1 MEKRKKKNSYKKI
14 LSIILTLLLIVSN
27 IFMVY
32 AIALYKIETTLRIV
46 GCLTIIVL
54 STLLWTLLI
63 KFSKFRK
70 QKLYIFLSILCLLY
84 SVALDFVA
92 FKANS
97 IYSTVASIS
106 SNKYSIYSTSVIIRA
121 NDSTNTL
128 DNIKNGKIG
137 IINQEADSQGYE
149 LSTKILKD
157 KGANN
162 TIRYNSYEEI
172 LKDLLNKKIDY
183 ALVPT
188 HYESMVSGVE
198 GLENISENTK
208 ILYTE
213 EKKTEKKVTT
223 KNNKSIKK
231 PFTVLIMG
239 VDTVDDGFSA
249 GFNGDALLLATFNP
263 ETTNTTIVSVPRD
276 SYMPISCLNNRK
288 NKITNAGWHGEEC
301 IISSL
306 ENYFDITIDYHVKIN
321 FNGVVQLVE
330 ALGGVEVDVPYS
342 FCEQNSKRQWGK
354 NTIFVDSGTQTLNG
368 EQALAFARHRKV
380 TDYMVSYCG
389 SKYVTN
395 AGYWND
401 FTRGQ
406 NQQIIINALLKKI
419 KTIDSFTT
427 IEKILDTI
435 SKNIETDIST
445 DDIFS
450 LYNIAK
456 SIMTKSG
463 NKDDA
468 LSMQKLYLEGQ
479 DARIYDYSFK
489 TNSGSRL
496 SLYNFVIYKESKEAV
511 VNAMKENLGLKS
523 VESVKKF
530 SYSIKEKDQDYV
542 IGKNEG
548 TTADLVL
555 LPNFIGQ
562 DISVARKF
570 ANANGINLDIE
581 YVDGYVGQRE
591 GQILKQDIPATT
603 DIDMLNSS
611 KTVTLTV
618 VESVKQRTTQVEEN
632 NTTDEEENNTESN
645 TDTNTNTNTDNNIEE
660 IEDDTTPEEV
670 VQQNQE
676 PNNE

>member
-1 MEKRKKKNSYKKI
+1 MEKRKKKSGYKRI
-14 LSIILTLLLIVSN
+14 ISIMLTLLLLVSN
-27 IFMVY
+27 IFMIY
-32 AIALYKIETTLRIV
+32 AVALYKIETTLRII

-63 KFSKFRK
+63 KFSKFKK
-70 QKLYIFLSILCLLY
+70 QKLYIFFAILCLLY

-106 SNKYSIYSTSVIIRA
+106 SNKYSIYSTSIIARA

-128 DNIKNGKIG
+128 ENIKNGKIG
-137 IINQEADSQGYE
+137 IINQETDSQGYE

-188 HYESMVSGVE
+188 HYDSMVSSVE
-198 GLENISENTK
+198 GLENISEKTK

-213 EKKTEKKVTT
+213 EKKEEKKVTT
-223 KNNKSIKK
+223 KSNKSIKK

-263 ETTNTTIVSVPRD
+263 ETTNTTIVSIPRD
-276 SYMPISCLNNRK
+276 SYMPITCLNNRK

-354 NTIFVDSGTQTLNG
+354 NTIFVNSGTQTLNG

-380 TDYMVSYCG
+380 TEYMVNYCG

-401 FTRGQ
+401 FTK
-406 NQQIIINALLKKI
+406 INK
-419 KTIDSFTT
+419 
-427 IEKILDTI
+427 
-435 SKNIETDIST
+435 
-445 DDIFS
+445 
-450 LYNIAK
+450 
-456 SIMTKSG
+456 
-463 NKDDA
+463 
-468 LSMQKLYLEGQ
+468 
-479 DARIYDYSFK
+479 
-489 TNSGSRL
+489 
-496 SLYNFVIYKESKEAV
+496 
-511 VNAMKENLGLKS
+511 
-523 VESVKKF
+523 
-530 SYSIKEKDQDYV
+530 
-542 IGKNEG
+542 
-548 TTADLVL
+548 
-555 LPNFIGQ
+555 
-562 DISVARKF
+562 
-570 ANANGINLDIE
+570 
-581 YVDGYVGQRE
+581 
-591 GQILKQDIPATT
+591 
-603 DIDMLNSS
+603 
-611 KTVTLTV
+611 
-618 VESVKQRTTQVEEN
+618 
-632 NTTDEEENNTESN
+632 
-645 TDTNTNTNTDNNIEE
+645 
-660 IEDDTTPEEV
+660 
-670 VQQNQE
+670 
-676 PNNE
+676 

>member
-14 LSIILTLLLIVSN
+14 LSIILTLLLIFST
-27 IFMVY
+27 IFIIY
-32 AIALYKIETTLRIV
+32 AVALYKIETNLRII

-54 STLLWTLLI
+54 TTLLWTLLI

-70 QKLYIFLSILCLLY
+70 QKLFIFLAIICLLY
-84 SVALDFVA
+84 SVALDFLA
-92 FKANS
+92 FKANN

-106 SNKYSIYSTSVIIRA
+106 SNKYSIYSTSVIVRA
-121 NDSTNTL
+121 NDNTNTL

-137 IINQEADSQGYE
+137 LINQEADSQGYE
-149 LSTKILKD
+149 LSTKILND
-157 KGANN
+157 KGASN

-198 GLENISENTK
+198 GLENISEETK
-208 ILYTE
+208 IIYTE

-223 KNNKSIKK
+223 KNNKSINK

-263 ETTNTTIVSVPRD
+263 ETTNTTIVSIPRD

-321 FNGVVQLVE
+321 FNGVVQLVD

-354 NTIFVDSGTQTLNG
+354 NTIFVDSGTQKLNG

-380 TDYMVSYCG
+380 TQYMVNYCG

-395 AGYWND
+395 ANYWND

-419 KTIDSFTT
+419 KTIDSFAT

-445 DDIFS
+445 DNIFS
-450 LYNIAK
+450 LYNIGK

-468 LSMQKLYLEGQ
+468 LSMQKLYLEGH

-511 VNAMKENLGLKS
+511 VNAMKENLGLKES
-523 VESVKKF
+523 VVVKKF
-530 SYSIKEKDQDYV
+530 SYSIKEKDKDYV

-548 TTADLVL
+548 TTSDLVL

-570 ANANGINLDIE
+570 ASANGINLDIE
-581 YVDGYVGQRE
+581 YVEGYVGQRE

-618 VESVKQRTTQVEEN
+618 VESVKQKTTQVEEPDTTEEE
-632 NTTDEEENNTESN
+632 TTDTDDNSNNNVEELN
-645 TDTNTNTNTDNNIEE
+645 DN
-660 IEDDTTPEEV
+660 TTPEEM

-676 PNNE
+676 PNNN

>member
-14 LSIILTLLLIVSN
+14 LSIVLTLLLIFSN
-27 IFMVY
+27 IFIIY
-32 AIALYKIETTLRIV
+32 AIALYKIETQIRIV

-63 KFSKFRK
+63 KFSKYKK
-70 QKLYIFLSILCLLY
+70 QKLFIFLSILCLLY
-84 SVALDFVA
+84 SVVLDFVA
-92 FKANS
+92 FKANN

-106 SNKYSIYSTSVIIRA
+106 SNKYSIYSTSIITRKD
-121 NDSTNTL
+121 DSKNTL

-137 IINQEADSQGYE
+137 IINQEADKQGYD
-149 LSTKILKD
+149 LSIKILND
-157 KGANN
+157 KGASN

-198 GLENISENTK
+198 GLEDISEETQ
-208 ILYTE
+208 IIYTE

-231 PFTVLIMG
+231 PFTVLVMG

-263 ETTNTTIVSVPRD
+263 ETTNTTILSIPRD
-276 SYMPISCLNNRK
+276 SYMPITCLNNRK

-306 ENYFDITIDYHVKIN
+306 ENFLDITIDYHVKIN
-321 FNGVVQLVE
+321 FNGVVQLVD

-342 FCEQNSKRQWGK
+342 FCEQNSKREWGK
-354 NTIFVDSGTQTLNG
+354 NTIFVNSGTQKLNG

-380 TDYMVSYCG
+380 TQYMVNYCG

-395 AGYWND
+395 ANYWND
-401 FTRGQ
+401 FARGQ
-406 NQQIIINALLKKI
+406 HQQVIINALLNKL
-419 KTIDSFTT
+419 KTIDSFST
-427 IEKILDTI
+427 IEKVLDTI

-445 DDIFS
+445 DNIFS
-450 LYNIAK
+450 LYNIGK
-456 SIMTKSG
+456 SIITKSG

-468 LSMQKLYLEGQ
+468 LSMQKLYLEGH

-496 SLYNFVIYKESKEAV
+496 SLYNYSIYKESKEAV
-511 VNAMKENLGLKS
+511 VNAMKENLGLK
-523 VESVKKF
+523 ESVVVKEF
-530 SYSIKEKDQDYV
+530 SYSIKEEDQDYV

-548 TTADLVL
+548 TTSDLVL

-562 DISVARKF
+562 DISVARNF
-570 ANANGINLDIE
+570 ASKNGINLDVE
-581 YVDGYVGQRE
+581 YVTGYVGQRQ

-611 KTVTLTV
+611 KTVKLTV
-618 VESVKQRTTQVEEN
+618 VESVRQAPTQVPTQVEESK
-632 NTTDEEENNTESN
+632 TNTEEKVEETQN
-645 TDTNTNTNTDNNIEE
+645 TETNVEE
-660 IEDDTTPEEV
+660 VEEQTTPEEV

>member
-14 LSIILTLLLIVSN
+14 LSIVLTLLLIFSN
-27 IFMVY
+27 IFIIY
-32 AIALYKIETTLRIV
+32 AVALYKIETQIRIV

-63 KFSKFRK
+63 KFSKYKK
-70 QKLYIFLSILCLLY
+70 QKLFIFLSILCLLY
-84 SVALDFVA
+84 SVVLDFVA
-92 FKANS
+92 FKANN

-106 SNKYSIYSTSVIIRA
+106 SNKYSIYSTSIITRKD
-121 NDSTNTL
+121 DSKNTL

-137 IINQEADSQGYE
+137 IINQETDKQGYD
-149 LSTKILKD
+149 LSIKILND
-157 KGANN
+157 KGASN

-172 LKDLLNKKIDY
+172 LKDLLNKKLDY

-198 GLENISENTK
+198 GLEDISEETQ
-208 ILYTE
+208 IIYTE

-263 ETTNTTIVSVPRD
+263 ETTNTTILSIPRD
-276 SYMPISCLNNRK
+276 SYMPITCLNNRK

-306 ENYFDITIDYHVKIN
+306 ENFFDITIDYHVKIN
-321 FNGVVQLVE
+321 FNGVVQLVD

-342 FCEQNSKRQWGK
+342 FCEQNSKREWGK
-354 NTIFVDSGTQTLNG
+354 NTIFVNSGTQKLNG

-380 TDYMVSYCG
+380 TQYMVNYCG

-395 AGYWND
+395 ANYWND
-401 FTRGQ
+401 FARGQ
-406 NQQIIINALLKKI
+406 HQQVIINALLNKL
-419 KTIDSFTT
+419 KTIDSFSTV
-427 IEKILDTI
+427 EKVLDTI

-445 DDIFS
+445 DNIFS
-450 LYNIAK
+450 LYNIGK
-456 SIMTKSG
+456 SIVTKSG

-468 LSMQKLYLEGQ
+468 LSMQKLYLEGH

-496 SLYNFVIYKESKEAV
+496 SLYNYSIYKESKEAV
-511 VNAMKENLGLKS
+511 VNAMKENLGLKES
-523 VESVKKF
+523 VVVKKF
-530 SYSIKEKDQDYV
+530 SYSIKEEDQDYV

-548 TTADLVL
+548 TTSDLVL

-562 DISVARKF
+562 DISVARNF
-570 ANANGINLDIE
+570 ASRNGINLDVE
-581 YVDGYVGQRE
+581 YVTGYAGQRK

-611 KTVTLTV
+611 KTVKLTV
-618 VESVKQRTTQVEEN
+618 VESVSQAPTQVEDSN
-632 NTTDEEENNTESN
+632 SNTEETEEETQNTE
-645 TDTNTNTNTDNNIEE
+645 TNVEE
-660 IEDDTTPEEV
+660 VEEKTTPEEM

-676 PNNE
+676 PNNG

>member
-14 LSIILTLLLIVSN
+14 LSIVLTLLLIFSN
-27 IFMVY
+27 IFIIY
-32 AIALYKIETTLRIV
+32 AIALYKIETQIRIV

-54 STLLWTLLI
+54 SILLWTLLI
-63 KFSKFRK
+63 KFSKYKK
-70 QKLYIFLSILCLLY
+70 QKLFIFLSILCLLY
-84 SVALDFVA
+84 SVVLDFVA
-92 FKANS
+92 FKANN

-106 SNKYSIYSTSVIIRA
+106 SNKYSIYSTSIITRKD
-121 NDSTNTL
+121 DSKNTL

-137 IINQEADSQGYE
+137 IINQEADKQGYD
-149 LSTKILKD
+149 LSIKILND
-157 KGANN
+157 KGASN

-198 GLENISENTK
+198 GLENISEETQ
-208 ILYTE
+208 IIYTE

-231 PFTVLIMG
+231 PFTVLVMG

-263 ETTNTTIVSVPRD
+263 ETTNTTILSIPRD
-276 SYMPISCLNNRK
+276 SYMPITCLNNRK

-306 ENYFDITIDYHVKIN
+306 ENFLDITIDYHVKIN
-321 FNGVVQLVE
+321 FNGVVQLVD

-342 FCEQNSKRQWGK
+342 FCEQNSKREWGK
-354 NTIFVDSGTQTLNG
+354 NTIFVNSGTQKLNG

-380 TDYMVSYCG
+380 TQYMVNYCG

-395 AGYWND
+395 ANYWND
-401 FTRGQ
+401 FARGQ
-406 NQQIIINALLKKI
+406 HQQVIINALLNKL
-419 KTIDSFTT
+419 KTIDSFST
-427 IEKILDTI
+427 IEKVLDTI

-445 DDIFS
+445 DNIFS
-450 LYNIAK
+450 LYNIGK
-456 SIMTKSG
+456 SIITKSG

-468 LSMQKLYLEGQ
+468 LSMQKLYLEGH

-496 SLYNFVIYKESKEAV
+496 SLYNYSIYKESKEAV
-511 VNAMKENLGLKS
+511 VNAMKENLGLK
-523 VESVKKF
+523 ESVVVKEF
-530 SYSIKEKDQDYV
+530 SYSIKEEDQDYV

-548 TTADLVL
+548 TTSDLVL

-562 DISVARKF
+562 DISVARNF
-570 ANANGINLDIE
+570 ASKNGINLDVE
-581 YVDGYVGQRE
+581 YVTGYVGQRQ

-611 KTVTLTV
+611 KTVKLTV
-618 VESVKQRTTQVEEN
+618 VESVRQAPTQVPTQVEESK
-632 NTTDEEENNTESN
+632 TNTEEKVEETQN
-645 TDTNTNTNTDNNIEE
+645 TETNVEE
-660 IEDDTTPEEV
+660 VEEQTTPEEV

>member
-1 MEKRKKKNSYKKI
+1 MEKRKKKNNYKKI
-14 LSIILTLLLIVSN
+14 LSIILTLLLIFSN
-27 IFMVY
+27 IFMIY
-32 AIALYKIETTLRIV
+32 AVALYKIETQIRIV

-63 KFSKFRK
+63 KFSKYKK
-70 QKLYIFLSILCLLY
+70 QKLFIFLSILCLLY
-84 SVALDFVA
+84 SVVLDFVA
-92 FKANS
+92 FKANN

-106 SNKYSIYSTSVIIRA
+106 SNKYSIYSTSIITRKD
-121 NDSTNTL
+121 DSKNTL

-137 IINQEADSQGYE
+137 IINQEADKQGYD
-149 LSTKILKD
+149 LSIKILND
-157 KGANN
+157 KGASN

-198 GLENISENTK
+198 GLENISEETQ
-208 ILYTE
+208 IIYTE

-231 PFTVLIMG
+231 PFTVLVMG

-263 ETTNTTIVSVPRD
+263 ETTNTTILSIPRD
-276 SYMPISCLNNRK
+276 SYMPITCLNNRK

-306 ENYFDITIDYHVKIN
+306 ENFLDITIDYHVKIN
-321 FNGVVQLVE
+321 FNGVVQLVD

-342 FCEQNSKRQWGK
+342 FCEQNSKREWGK
-354 NTIFVDSGTQTLNG
+354 NTIFVNSGTQKLNG

-380 TDYMVSYCG
+380 TQYMVNYCG

-395 AGYWND
+395 ANYWND
-401 FTRGQ
+401 FARGQ
-406 NQQIIINALLKKI
+406 HQQVIINALLNKL
-419 KTIDSFTT
+419 KTIDSFST
-427 IEKILDTI
+427 IEKVLDTI

-445 DDIFS
+445 DNIFS
-450 LYNIAK
+450 LYNIGK
-456 SIMTKSG
+456 SIITKSG

-468 LSMQKLYLEGQ
+468 LSMQKLYLEGH

-496 SLYNFVIYKESKEAV
+496 SLYNYSIYKESKEAV
-511 VNAMKENLGLKS
+511 VNAMKENLGLK
-523 VESVKKF
+523 ESVVVKEF
-530 SYSIKEKDQDYV
+530 SYSIKEEDQDYV

-548 TTADLVL
+548 TTSDLVL

-562 DISVARKF
+562 DISVARNF
-570 ANANGINLDIE
+570 ASKNGINLDVE
-581 YVDGYVGQRE
+581 YVTGYVGQRQ

-611 KTVTLTV
+611 KTVKLTV
-618 VESVKQRTTQVEEN
+618 VESVRQAPTQVEEPK
-632 NTTDEEENNTESN
+632 TNTEEKVEETQN
-645 TDTNTNTNTDNNIEE
+645 TETNVEE
-660 IEDDTTPEEV
+660 VEEQTTPEEV

>member
-1 MEKRKKKNSYKKI
+1 MEKRKKKIGYKRI
-14 LSIILTLLLIVSN
+14 ISIILTLLLFVSN
-27 IFMVY
+27 IFMIY
-32 AIALYKIETTLRIV
+32 AVALYKIETELRIV

-54 STLLWTLLI
+54 STLLWALLI

-70 QKLYIFLSILCLLY
+70 QKLYIFLAILCLLY
-84 SVALDFVA
+84 SVVLDFIA
-92 FKANS
+92 FKANN
-97 IYSTVASIS
+97 IYSTVSSIS
-106 SNKYSIYSTSVIIRA
+106 SNKYSIYSTSIIVRA
-121 NDSTNTL
+121 DDSTNTL

-157 KGANN
+157 KGASN

-172 LKDLLNKKIDY
+172 LKDLLNKKLDY

-188 HYESMVSGVE
+188 HYDSMVSSVE
-198 GLENISENTK
+198 GLENISLDTK

-213 EKKTEKKVTT
+213 EKKEEKKVTT
-223 KNNKSIKK
+223 KSNKSIKK

-239 VDTVDDGFSA
+239 VDTVNDGFSA

-263 ETTNTTIVSVPRD
+263 ETTNATIVSIPRD
-276 SYMPISCLNNRK
+276 SYMPITCLNNRK

-301 IISSL
+301 IINSL

-354 NTIFVDSGTQTLNG
+354 NTIFVESGKQTLNG

-380 TDYMVSYCG
+380 DEYMVNYCG

-406 NQQIIINALLKKI
+406 NQQIIINALLNKI
-419 KTIDSFTT
+419 KTIDSFSTV
-427 IEKILDTI
+427 EKLLNTI
-435 SKNIETDIST
+435 SKNLETDIST

-468 LSMQKLYLEGQ
+468 LNMQKLYLEGQ

-489 TNSGSRL
+489 SNSGSRL
-496 SLYNFVIYKESKEAV
+496 SLYNFIIYKESKEAV

-530 SYSIKEKDQDYV
+530 SYSIKEKEQDYV

-562 DISVARKF
+562 DVSVARKF
-570 ANANGINLDIE
+570 ANANGINLEIE

-603 DIDMLNSS
+603 DIEMLNSS

-618 VESVKQRTTQVEEN
+618 VESIKQQPTQIEETTDEKKI
-632 NTTDEEENNTESN
+632 TDEEET
-645 TDTNTNTNTDNNIEE
+645 TDTETNTTNNVEE
-660 IEDDTTPEEV
+660 VDENTTPEEV

>member
-1 MEKRKKKNSYKKI
+1 MEKRKKKNNYKKI
-14 LSIILTLLLIVSN
+14 LSIILTLLLIFSN
-27 IFMVY
+27 IFMIY
-32 AIALYKIETTLRIV
+32 AVALYKIETQIRIV

-63 KFSKFRK
+63 KFSKYKK
-70 QKLYIFLSILCLLY
+70 QKLFIFLSILCLLY
-84 SVALDFVA
+84 SVVLDFVA
-92 FKANS
+92 FKANN

-106 SNKYSIYSTSVIIRA
+106 SNKYSIYSTSIITRKD
-121 NDSTNTL
+121 DSKNTL

-137 IINQEADSQGYE
+137 IINQEADKQGYD
-149 LSTKILKD
+149 LSIKILND
-157 KGANN
+157 KGASN

-198 GLENISENTK
+198 GLENISEETQ
-208 ILYTE
+208 IIYTE

-231 PFTVLIMG
+231 PFTVLVMG

-263 ETTNTTIVSVPRD
+263 ETTNTTILSIPRD
-276 SYMPISCLNNRK
+276 SYMPITCLNNRK

-306 ENYFDITIDYHVKIN
+306 ENFFDITIDYHVKIN
-321 FNGVVQLVE
+321 FNGVVQLVD

-342 FCEQNSKRQWGK
+342 FCEQNSKREWGK
-354 NTIFVDSGTQTLNG
+354 NTIFVNSGTQKLNG

-380 TDYMVSYCG
+380 TQYMVNYCG

-395 AGYWND
+395 ANYWND
-401 FTRGQ
+401 FARGQ
-406 NQQIIINALLKKI
+406 HQQVIINALLNKL
-419 KTIDSFTT
+419 KTIDSFST
-427 IEKILDTI
+427 IEKVLDTI

-445 DDIFS
+445 DNIFS
-450 LYNIAK
+450 LYNIGK
-456 SIMTKSG
+456 SIITKSG

-468 LSMQKLYLEGQ
+468 LSMQKLYLEGH

-496 SLYNFVIYKESKEAV
+496 SLYNYSIYKESKEAV
-511 VNAMKENLGLKS
+511 VNAMKENLGLK
-523 VESVKKF
+523 ESVVVKEF
-530 SYSIKEKDQDYV
+530 SYSIKEEDQDYV

-548 TTADLVL
+548 TTSDLVL

-562 DISVARKF
+562 DISVARNF
-570 ANANGINLDIE
+570 ASKNGINLDVE
-581 YVDGYVGQRE
+581 YVTGYVGQRQ

-611 KTVTLTV
+611 KTVKLTV
-618 VESVKQRTTQVEEN
+618 VESVRQAPTQVPTQVEESK
-632 NTTDEEENNTESN
+632 TNTEEKVEETQN
-645 TDTNTNTNTDNNIEE
+645 TETNVEE
-660 IEDDTTPEEV
+660 VEEQTTPEEV

>member
-1 MEKRKKKNSYKKI
+1 MEKRKKKNNYKKI
-14 LSIILTLLLIVSN
+14 LSIILTLLLIFSN
-27 IFMVY
+27 IFMIY
-32 AIALYKIETTLRIV
+32 AVALYKIETQIRIV

-63 KFSKFRK
+63 KFSKYKK
-70 QKLYIFLSILCLLY
+70 QKLFIFLSILCLLY
-84 SVALDFVA
+84 SVVLDFVA
-92 FKANS
+92 FKANN

-106 SNKYSIYSTSVIIRA
+106 SNKYSIYSTSIITRKD
-121 NDSTNTL
+121 DSKNTL

-137 IINQEADSQGYE
+137 IINQEADKQGYD
-149 LSTKILKD
+149 LSIKILND
-157 KGANN
+157 KGASN

-198 GLENISENTK
+198 GLENISEETQ
-208 ILYTE
+208 IIYTE

-231 PFTVLIMG
+231 PFTVLVMG

-263 ETTNTTIVSVPRD
+263 ETTNTTILSIPRD
-276 SYMPISCLNNRK
+276 SYMPITCLNNRK

-306 ENYFDITIDYHVKIN
+306 ENFLDITIDYHVKIN
-321 FNGVVQLVE
+321 FNGVVQLVD

-342 FCEQNSKRQWGK
+342 FCEQNSKREWGK
-354 NTIFVDSGTQTLNG
+354 NTIFVNSGTQKLNG

-380 TDYMVSYCG
+380 TQYMVNYCG

-395 AGYWND
+395 ANYWND
-401 FTRGQ
+401 FARGQ
-406 NQQIIINALLKKI
+406 HQQVIINALLNKL
-419 KTIDSFTT
+419 KTIDSFST
-427 IEKILDTI
+427 IEKVLDTI

-445 DDIFS
+445 DNIFS
-450 LYNIAK
+450 LYNIGK
-456 SIMTKSG
+456 SIITKSG

-468 LSMQKLYLEGQ
+468 LSMQKLYLEGH

-496 SLYNFVIYKESKEAV
+496 SLYNYSIYKESKEAV
-511 VNAMKENLGLKS
+511 VNAMKENLGLK
-523 VESVKKF
+523 ESVVVKEF
-530 SYSIKEKDQDYV
+530 SYSIKEEDQDYV

-548 TTADLVL
+548 TTSDLVL

-562 DISVARKF
+562 DISVARNF
-570 ANANGINLDIE
+570 ASKNGINLDVE
-581 YVDGYVGQRE
+581 YVTGYVGQRQ

-611 KTVTLTV
+611 KTVKLTV
-618 VESVKQRTTQVEEN
+618 VESVRQAPTQVPTQVEESK
-632 NTTDEEENNTESN
+632 TNTEEKVEETQN
-645 TDTNTNTNTDNNIEE
+645 TETNVEE
-660 IEDDTTPEEV
+660 VEEQTTPEEV

>member
-1 MEKRKKKNSYKKI
+1 MEKRKKKNNYKKV
-14 LSIILTLLLIVSN
+14 LSIILTLLLIISN
-27 IFMVY
+27 IFIIY
-32 AIALYKIETTLRIV
+32 AISIYKIETTLRII
-46 GCLTIIVL
+46 GCLTIVVL

-63 KFSKFRK
+63 KFSKYRK
-70 QKLYIFLSILCLLY
+70 QKLFIFLTLICFLY

-92 FKANS
+92 FKANN

-106 SNKYSIYSTSVIIRA
+106 SNKYSIYSTSIITRKD
-121 NDSTNTL
+121 DSNNTI

-137 IINQEADSQGYE
+137 IINQEADKEGYE
-149 LSTKILKD
+149 LSVKILND
-157 KGANN
+157 KGASN

-172 LKDLLNKKIDY
+172 LKDLLDKKIDY

-188 HYESMVSGVE
+188 HYDSMVSGID
-198 GLENISENTK
+198 GLENISEKTK
-208 ILYTE
+208 IIYSE
-213 EKKTEKKVTT
+213 EKKTEKKVTA

-231 PFTVLIMG
+231 PFTILIMG
-239 VDTVDDGFSA
+239 VDTVNDGFSA

-263 ETTNTTIVSVPRD
+263 ETTNTTIVSIPRD
-276 SYMPISCLNNRK
+276 SYMPITCLNNRK

-306 ENYFDITIDYHVKIN
+306 ENYFDITIDYHIKIN

-354 NTIFVDSGTQTLNG
+354 NTVFVDSGKQKLNG

-380 TDYMVSYCG
+380 TQYMINYCG
-389 SKYVTN
+389 AKYVTN

-406 NQQIIINALLKKI
+406 NQQVIINALLKKI
-419 KTIDSFTT
+419 KTIDNFSTV
-427 IEKILDTI
+427 EKILNTI
-435 SKNIETDIST
+435 SKNLETDIST

-489 TNSGSRL
+489 SNSGSRL
-496 SLYNFVIYKESKEAV
+496 SLYNFIIYKESKEAV
-511 VNAMKENLGLKS
+511 VNTMKENLGLKS

-530 SYSIKEKDQDYV
+530 SYSIKEKNQDYV

-581 YVDGYVGQRE
+581 YVTGYAGQRE

-603 DIDMLNSS
+603 DIDMLDSS
-611 KTVTLTV
+611 KTIKITV
-618 VESVKQRTTQVEEN
+618 VDSVSQVPSQAEE
-632 NTTDEEENNTESN
+632 
-645 TDTNTNTNTDNNIEE
+645 TDTNDEETTDTNSSSTNNVEE
-660 IEDDTTPEEV
+660 IDDNTTPEEV

-676 PNNE
+676 PNNN